1 MMRMIS
7 LSLVL
12 LTVAPVHFWAV
23 TADRIVV
30 SIGNTG
36 ITESEIDQE
45 VRFAQFLDGRPQS
58 SEPSEAQRVAARDR
72 LIEQTLLMEEAE
84 ADATDASTLEQEANR
99 LLNEVRSLYPDE
111 VSYRTAL
118 ESTGYTQPQAHQQL
132 VENVRIVRL
141 IDRRL
146 RPNAWVNQHQIEAY
160 YRETFVPEHQREEKT
175 PPPKLEEVGSL
186 IREILVQQ
194 EVDRLLDE
202 WIKEI
207 QSARR
212 VKLHSQ

>member
-1 MMRMIS
+1 MMRMIC

-12 LTVAPVHFWAV
+12 LIVAPVHFWAV

-30 SIGNTG
+30 SIGNKG
-36 ITESEIDQE
+36 ITESEVDQE

-58 SEPSEAQRVAARDR
+58 SEPSEAQRTTARDR

-84 ADATDASTLEQEANR
+84 ADATDASALDQEANR

-111 VSYRTAL
+111 ASYRTAF
-118 ESTGYTQPQAHQQL
+118 ESTGYTQAQAHERL
-132 VENVRIVRL
+132 VKNVQIVRL
-141 IDRRL
+141 INRRL
-146 RPNAWVNQHQIEAY
+146 RPNAWVNQRDIEVY
-160 YRETFVPEHQREEKT
+160 YRETFVPEHQREENT
-175 PPPKLEEVGSL
+175 PPPKVEEVESL
-186 IREILVQQ
+186 IREILIQQ

-212 VKLHSQ
+212 VKLHSP

>member
-12 LTVAPVHFWAV
+12 LTLVPVQFRAE
-23 TADRIVV
+23 TTDRIVV

-36 ITESEIDQE
+36 ITESEVDQE

-58 SEPSEAQRVAARDR
+58 SEPSEAQRATARDR

-84 ADATDASTLEQEANR
+84 ADATDASALDQEANR
-99 LLNEVRSLYPDE
+99 LFNEVRSLYPDE
-111 VSYRTAL
+111 ASYRTAL
-118 ESTGYTQPQAHQQL
+118 ESTGYTQDQHHERL
-132 VENVRIVRL
+132 VKNVQIVRL
-141 IDRRL
+141 INRRL
-146 RPNAWVNQHQIEAY
+146 RPNAWVNQRDIEVY
-160 YRETFVPEHQREEKT
+160 YRETFVPEHQREENT
-175 PPPKLEEVGSL
+175 PPPKLEEVESL